1 MSRESESPIAALA
14 AFLVFFATAFRL
26 TFSAEAAG
34 FLHNAL
40 ADLIVFSA
48 LAFALASLIASGA
61 RPLRVNLAAGA
72 LLFFCLV
79 YLVSGRA
86 SYYPRSGLLPV
97 MNTAALGCLF
107 LAASG
112 LLLRRG
118 NAGEAAAFV
127 VGLFLMS
134 AAAGLYQYWELPRM
148 LAELRGSTPP
158 FKIGHVVIDEKN
170 FADFLTRIESREIF
184 ATFLSSN
191 VFAGFLALSLPITLG
206 LALACIKADASRRFR
221 IASAA
226 TLGAAAALEAVL
238 LVLTKSKG
246 GLAAALAGVALF
258 ALAALHRLLSKRV
271 FIAVICIAAALLAAT
286 ALVAFPR
293 AGQFMDEARTSLE
306 VRLGYWRTTGRAIAD
321 HFLDGVGPGNFET
334 FYLQHKEVGEREVR
348 DPHNAALLVLA
359 EGGFFS
365 FIFFASFW
373 VLVFAGPRQEA
384 NARAPSRAFA
394 AAAALPAAALLQTGL
409 VWMEGGLGADLDLYP
424 SLALLGGAVIGG
436 VFIYYWRR
444 GATAADTA
452 LVRAGM
458 GAGILAFLL
467 SSMVDITF
475 SDAGAAT
482 VAVFAAAAFAPR
494 GKSAVLKPATRG
506 AYLLAAA
513 VVAGLFV
520 FVGSVFIPYTHAEAA
535 VESAGAYLAA
545 GDLVSARKNAE
556 EALKIDPA
564 NPEAL
569 RILGNVYE
577 VQSRAPGAP
586 KEAFGKAEN
595 YYREA
600 LSINCWDRG
609 ALEGLARLYTHRGG
623 AWLDDA
629 LGAYQRLLEAYPAS
643 SRYHL
648 MAARFHERLGLTLEA
663 LSNYR
668 RALYIDERTEQHG
681 IQFSD
686 DERDEI
692 SRAIARLE
700 EGAAG

>member
-1 MSRESESPIAALA
+1 MTRESESPIAALA
-14 AFLVFFATAFRL
+14 AFLVFFAAAFRL

-40 ADLIVFSA
+40 ADLIVFCA
-48 LAFALASLIASGA
+48 LAFALVSLVRSGA

-79 YLVSGRA
+79 YLISAQA
-86 SYYPRSGLLPV
+86 SYHPRAAVAPV

-191 VFAGFLALSLPITLG
+191 VFAGFLALALPITLG

-221 IASAA
+221 IASA
-226 TLGAAAALEAVL
+226 TILGAAAALEAVL

-246 GLAAALAGVALF
+246 GLAAALAGVAVF
-258 ALAALHRLLSKRV
+258 AVAALYRLLSKRA
-271 FIAVICIAAALLAAT
+271 FTAVICTAAILAVA
-286 ALVAFPR
+286 AGFLVFPR
-293 AGQFMDEARTSLE
+293 AGQFMDEARTSID
-306 VRLGYWRTTGRAIAD
+306 VRLGYWRTTGRIIAD
-321 HFLDGVGPGNFET
+321 NFLDGVGPGNFET

-348 DPHNAALLVLA
+348 NPHNAALLVLA
-359 EGGFFS
+359 EGGLFS
-365 FIFFASFW
+365 LALFAAFW
-373 VLVFAGPRQEA
+373 ILVFAGGPPEA

-394 AAAALPAAALLQTGL
+394 AAAALPAAALLEMGL
-409 VWMEGGLGADLDLYP
+409 VWMAGGLTAELDLYP
-424 SLALLGGAVIGG
+424 SLVLLC
-436 VFIYYWRR
+436 
-444 GATAADTA
+444 GATAGGAFIYHFRRVAAVADIA
-452 LVRAGM
+452 LVRAGL

-467 SSMVDITF
+467 SSMVDVTL
-475 SDAGAAT
+475 SDAGTATAAI
-482 VAVFAAAAFAPR
+482 FAAAAFAPR
-494 GKSAVLKPATRG
+494 GKSAVLRPATRG
-506 AYLLAAA
+506 AYLLAGA
-513 VVAGLFV
+513 VILGLFA
-520 FVGSVFIPYTHAEAA
+520 FVGNVFIPYTQAEAA
-535 VESAGAYLAA
+535 VESAAAYLAA
-545 GDLVSARKNAE
+545 GDPVTARRNAQ
-556 EALKIDPA
+556 AVLDIDPGNA
-564 NPEAL
+564 QAL

-577 VQSRAPGAP
+577 AQSLATGAP
-586 KEAFGKAEN
+586 KGAIIKAED
-595 YYREA
+595 YYLQA
-600 LSINCWDRG
+600 LSTDCWDRG
-609 ALEGLARLYTHRGG
+609 ALEGLARLYTRRGG
-623 AWLDDA
+623 ESLDNA
-629 LGAYQRLLEAYPAS
+629 LEACRRLLEAYPTS

-648 MAARFHERLGLTLEA
+648 MAARLHERLGLTLQA
-663 LSNYR
+663 LSHYR
-668 RALYIDERTEQHG
+668 KALYIDERTEQHG
-681 IQFSD
+681 IQFSEY
-686 DERDEI
+686 ERDEI

-700 EGAAG
+700 EDTAG